1 MRGFVIVGEG
11 GRACVRRK
19 GRGGVG
25 LSIVRGLGGFVRT
38 AAEGR
43 MWAMAVAPATAV
55 GRAGSCGRKRGLTC
69 GPNMA
74 AMGGGARGGSSV
86 DERWASQ
93 DGLRPERKRGAGRR
107 RLGRLGQLG
116 CGERW
121 KKGKEGR
128 GYVGC
133 FKSQGRGGGFT
144 DFCLG
149 DLI

>member
-1 MRGFVIVGEG
+1 MMVGEG

-25 LSIVRGLGGFVRT
+25 LSIVRGPGGFVRT

-69 GPNMA
+69 GPSMA

-116 CGERW
+116 CGERR
-121 KKGKEGR
+121 KNGKEG
-128 GYVGC
+128 GVMWASL
-133 FKSQGRGGGFT
+133 KAKGGERV
-144 DFCLG
+144 LG
-149 DLI
+149 IFAWEI